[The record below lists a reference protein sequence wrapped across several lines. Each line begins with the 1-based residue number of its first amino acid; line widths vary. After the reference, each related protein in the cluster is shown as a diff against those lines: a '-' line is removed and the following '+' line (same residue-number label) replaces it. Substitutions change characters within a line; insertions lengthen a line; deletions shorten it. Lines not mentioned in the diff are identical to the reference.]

1 MLENPLP
8 AQVTRRSCLTLPL
21 ALLALPHATAWG
33 QTTSP
38 APAPV
43 RTLGVFALLGE
54 SLQLVFPADVTD
66 TRLDR
71 NLRETLPVKDIGFD
85 QAALRAVRAVAD
97 RQLPAA
103 RLQMFRATQCRA

>member
-8 AQVTRRSCLTLPL
+8 VQVTRRSCLALPL
-21 ALLALPHATAWG
+21 VLLALPHATAWA
-33 QTTSP
+33 QAS

-71 NLRETLPVKDIGFD
+71 NLRESLPIKDIGFD
-85 QAALRAVRAVAD
+85 QAALRAVSAVAG
-97 RQLPAA
+97 RQ
-103 RLQMFRATQCRA
+103 